1 MPEGALRGHPPA
13 LILLETR
20 IEVNILDQVLF
31 SETKIHDRLT
41 LSTLWPDH
49 GGRTP
54 AMCRNTTPVAS
65 HHLTSA

>member
-41 LSTLWPDH
+41 LSTL
-49 GGRTP
+49 
-54 AMCRNTTPVAS
+54 
-65 HHLTSA
+65 